1 MGVPQ
6 GYVAYGGPGAVGQ
19 VQQSSGL
26 RKATVAL
33 FWLTTA
39 ASGLLALAFFSRKSV
54 VDDFFAGTKS
64 LSDVD
69 NSDSFVGL
77 SAILQLL
84 LTLAAV
90 IVLCLWA
97 RRIAKNAQAR
107 GVRDVSS
114 GLACGGWWIPIG
126 WFWVG
131 FGQLKKSVAGLNK
144 TAPNLLRWQV
154 AFIAQGVIG
163 SVVRFGSGNL
173 DMNGSTS
180 TLTSTLNRQGVIG
193 IVAFVLY
200 AVTAFFA
207 MKAMSEVDTAVSTIT

>member
-33 FWLTTA
+33 FWLTAA
-39 ASGLLALAFFSRKSV
+39 ASGLLALAFFSRKSA

-64 LSDVD
+64 LSDVVDSD
-69 NSDSFVGL
+69 NVVRLAAS
-77 SAILQLL
+77 LQGL
-84 LTLAAV
+84 LTIAAV
-90 IVLCLWA
+90 IVLCLWS

-107 GVRDVSS
+107 GAPGISP

-126 WFWVG
+126 FYWVG
-131 FGQLKKSVAGLNK
+131 FGQLKKSVVGVNK
-144 TAPNLLRWQV
+144 TSPNLIRWQI
-154 AFIAQGVIG
+154 AFVVQ
-163 SVVRFGSGNL
+163 SVLGFIVRSAANSL
-173 DMNGSTS
+173 DMANSGS
-180 TLTSTLNRQGVIG
+180 LTSTLNRQGALGLVSF
-193 IVAFVLY
+193 ALF